1 MPDVSEAINPLRLT
15 IDWIAERLQVSK
27 RKESGAPAPWSDDP
41 IFRRASFCNVERERD
56 RTTVWIREHWRDP
69 NCDNPDVWFLMLVA
83 RLINAPEVLAAI
95 TLPLPWDRDR
105 LIAEMAPRKA
115 QGMSLERAAYTIPAG
130 RGYANKF
137 EFLAHEIFDPLWA
150 AREHVRPHTG
160 DTCQDF
166 SERLL
171 RFKYLDTFLA
181 GQVVA
186 DTKFTAPLSGAA
198 DWWTFVAAGNGS
210 GRWLNVIVGRPVNPP
225 MKGRAFDE
233 AFARVH
239 AQLKPELNKLG
250 LELSAQDFQN
260 CCCEAFKYWRVK
272 TQGRWP
278 RRLYRVEGAPAPKR
292 SVRRPTKPKP
302 APASPVETEAPAP
315 VVSPIETPRSLP
327 GPDLDLLPFRH
338 VVTVDFEFEFGGHA
352 SFDDAG
358 RSGERPRPVCMVAK
372 ELRSG
377 ETWRLWRGEFGPAP
391 PFPIGSDAVVVAY
404 YASAEMGC
412 FRALGWPKP
421 ANILDLFTE
430 FRDRTNGLSTPAGSG
445 LVGALTYFGINS
457 IAAQEKDRLRLL
469 VLRGG
474 PWSES
479 ERAEIL
485 DYCASDTEPLKR
497 LLAVMLPRIDLKRAL
512 LRGRYMHAAA
522 VMEHNGTPIDVPTL
536 TALRAHWYGIQDR
549 LIGAIDVDYG
559 VFEGRTFKAALFENW
574 LARHDIPWPRLESG
588 ALDLSRDTF
597 REMAKGYAA
606 VSPLH
611 ELRHALSEMRLNDL
625 AVGSDGRNRTILS
638 AFRAKTGRNQPSN
651 TKFIFGPSVWL
662 RGLIKPPPGY
672 AIAYCDWSNQEF
684 GIFAKLSGDQKM
696 IAAYLS
702 GDPYIAF
709 GIQCGKLPPDATE
722 KSHTATRHMLKGC
735 VLGIQFGMEE
745 KTLASRIGQPPIVA
759 RELLRMHRETYR
771 TLWQWSDAAV
781 DHAMLHGTLHTVF
794 GWHVHVSENPN
805 TRSLRNFLAQA
816 NGAEMLRI
824 ACCLATERGIEVCC
838 PVHDGILIIAPV
850 DRIDDDVAAMRAA
863 MSEASRAVLS
873 GFEIR
878 TDVNVVRYPDR
889 YMDPRGVVM
898 WERVMQLLAQL
909 TKGNAA

>member
-15 IDWIAERLQVSK
+15 IYWIAEREQVRK
-27 RKESGAPAPWSDDP
+27 RKESGASEPWSDDP

-56 RTTVWIREHWRDP
+56 RTTVWICEHWRDP
-69 NCDNPDVWFLMLVA
+69 NRDNPDVWFLMLVA
-83 RLINAPEVLAAI
+83 RLINAPEVLGAI

-105 LIAEMAPRKA
+105 FIAEMAARKA
-115 QGMSLERAAYTIPAG
+115 QGLPLERAAYIIPVG

-137 EFLAHEIFDPLWA
+137 EFLARRVFDPLWN
-150 AREHVRPHTG
+150 AREHVRPRPG
-160 DTCQDF
+160 DTCQAF
-166 SERLL
+166 FERLL
-171 RFKYLDTFLA
+171 TFDFLGTFLA
-181 GQVVA
+181 GQIVA
-186 DTKFTAPLSGAA
+186 DTKFTPPLSDAA
-198 DWWTFVAAGNGS
+198 DWWDFVAAGPGS
-210 GRWLNVIVGRPVNPP
+210 GRWLNVIFGRPENPP
-225 MKGRAFDE
+225 MEGRAFDE
-233 AFARVH
+233 AFPRVR
-239 AQLKPELNKLG
+239 AQLTPELDKLG
-250 LELSAQDFQN
+250 LKLSAQDFQN
-260 CCCEAFKYWRVK
+260 CFCEAFKYWRIK
-272 TQGRWP
+272 TKGQWP
-278 RRLYRVEGAPAPKR
+278 RRLHHAGGAPSA
-292 SVRRPTKPKP
+292 RPRKPK
-302 APASPVETEAPAP
+302 AKPVPPPPPPETPAP
-315 VVSPIETPRSLP
+315 VANPIETPRALP
-327 GPDLDLLPFRH
+327 GPDFDLLPFRY
-338 VVTVDFEFEFGGHA
+338 VVAVDFEFEFGGHA

-377 ETWRLWRGEFGPAP
+377 QTWRLWRDEFGPAP

-430 FRDRTNGLSTPAGSG
+430 FRDRTNGLPTPAGSG
-445 LVGALTYFGINS
+445 LVGALTYFGIDA
-457 IAAQEKDRLRLL
+457 IAATEKDRLRLL
-469 VLRGG
+469 VLRDG

-522 VMEHNGTPIDVPTL
+522 VMEHTGTPIDVPTL
-536 TALRAHWYGIQDR
+536 RALRAHWYGIQDR

-559 VFEGRTFKAALFENW
+559 VFEGRTFKTALFENW
-574 LARHDIPWPRLESG
+574 LARRGIPWPRLESG

-597 REMAKGYAA
+597 REMARGYAA

-625 AVGSDGRNRTILS
+625 AVGHDGRNRTILS

-709 GIQCGKLPPDATE
+709 GIQCGKLPSDAT
-722 KSHTATRHMLKGC
+722 KNHTPLRGTCSRVACSAFNSAWKKKRWRAASGNRRSWRANYCGCTAKPTGHSGNGLTRRSITPC
-735 VLGIQFGMEE
+735 C
-745 KTLASRIGQPPIVA
+745 TA
-759 RELLRMHRETYR
+759 RC
-771 TLWQWSDAAV
+771 
-781 DHAMLHGTLHTVF
+781 
-794 GWHVHVSENPN
+794 
-805 TRSLRNFLAQA
+805 TRSSAGMCTSA
-816 NGAEMLRI
+816 KIRI
-824 ACCLATERGIEVCC
+824 RARCGIFWRRPTV
-838 PVHDGILIIAPV
+838 P
-850 DRIDDDVAAMRAA
+850 
-863 MSEASRAVLS
+863 
-873 GFEIR
+873 
-878 TDVNVVRYPDR
+878 
-889 YMDPRGVVM
+889 
-898 WERVMQLLAQL
+898 
-909 TKGNAA
+909 K